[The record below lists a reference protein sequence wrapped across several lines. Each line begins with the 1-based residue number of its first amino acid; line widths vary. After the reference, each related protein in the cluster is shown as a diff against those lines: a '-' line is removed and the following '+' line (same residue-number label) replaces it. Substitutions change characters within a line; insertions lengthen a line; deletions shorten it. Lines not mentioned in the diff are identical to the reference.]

1 VRTRSRATTH
11 GDALEF
17 GPRFRRYDSPKEIE
31 GELVKDIEGAFR
43 AACALQRDGY
53 TYCATKAYIK
63 VKFRLDD
70 DAARKV
76 LARVASGPVEKQR
89 SPASA

>member
-1 VRTRSRATTH
+1 M
-11 GDALEF
+11 
-17 GPRFRRYDSPKEIE
+17 
-31 GELVKDIEGAFR
+31 KDIEGAFR

-76 LARVASGPVEKQR
+76 LARVSSGPVEKQR
-89 SPASA
+89 SPTSA

>member
-1 VRTRSRATTH
+1 MGASEATTY

-17 GPRFRRYDSPKEIE
+17 GTRFRRYDSPKEIE

-43 AACALQRDGY
+43 AALALQRDGY

-63 VKFRLDD
+63 VRFRLDD

-76 LARVASGPVEKQR
+76 LARVSSGPVEKQR
-89 SPASA
+89 PPVSA